1 MNTPM
6 TQKNLPLLYVNRD
19 NSDCAD
25 AVSFLDE
32 HGIGYRLRDV
42 DADPAARLELDGFGA
57 RPRTPTL
64 DWHGETLRGF
74 DVGEL
79 AAFLKEQECE
89 LEDS

>member
-1 MNTPM
+1 MNTP
-6 TQKNLPLLYVNRD
+6 TPSETLPVLYVNRH

-42 DADPAARLELDGFGA
+42 DADPDARRALDRMGA

-74 DVGEL
+74 DVVGL
-79 AAFLKEQECE
+79 AAFLREQECE

>member
-1 MNTPM
+1 MNTLNPRE
-6 TQKNLPLLYVNRD
+6 TLPVLYVNTN

-32 HGIGYRLRDV
+32 HGIGYHLRDV
-42 DADPAARLELDGFGA
+42 DSDPSARLELDRFGA

-74 DVGEL
+74 DVEAL
-79 AAFLKEQECE
+79 AVFLKDQECE